1 MSDLVLDASV
11 TLAWCFDDES
21 DAYADS
27 VLTSLGNLVAVV
39 PALWFS
45 EIANAIAVAERR
57 GRIRRAEIARVVSL
71 ISSIAISVDH
81 TLAVQPWITTVTSLA
96 RRTNLS
102 AYDATY
108 LELAMR
114 LGLPLAT
121 TDRAL
126 RLAASDYDVPSFSP
140 RKTN

>member
-21 DAYADS
+21 DAYADT
-27 VLTSLGNLVAVV
+27 VLDSMENLVAVV

-45 EIANAIAVAERR
+45 EVANAIAVAERR
-57 GRIRRAEIARVVSL
+57 GRIRRAEIARVVGL

-81 TLAVQPWITTVTSLA
+81 TLAVQPWITNVTSLT

-121 TDRAL
+121 TDRVL
-126 RLAASDYDVPSFSP
+126 RRAAANNDVPAFSP
-140 RKTN
+140 RKAN

>member
-1 MSDLVLDASV
+1 LSDLVLDASV
-11 TLAWCFDDES
+11 TLAWCFDDE
-21 DAYADS
+21 DDTYADS
-27 VLTSLGNLVAVV
+27 VLEFLKDHVAAV

-57 GRIRRAEIARVVSL
+57 GRVKRTEIARLGALV
-71 ISSIAISVDH
+71 SSIAISVDH
-81 TLAVQPWITTVTSLA
+81 TLTLQPWLTNVISLA

-102 AYDATY
+102 AYDASY

-121 TDRAL
+121 TDKAL
-126 RLAASDYDVPSFSP
+126 RLAATNHDVLVFSP
-140 RKTN
+140 HRSR

>member
-1 MSDLVLDASV
+1 MSDFVLDASV
-11 TLAWCFDDES
+11 TLAWCFEDEN
-21 DAYADS
+21 DVYADS
-27 VLTSLGNLVAVV
+27 VLGFLGDHIAVV

-57 GRIRRAEIARVVSL
+57 RQIRRAEISRTVVL

-81 TLAVQPWITTVTSLA
+81 SVTIQPWMTNVISLA

-102 AYDATY
+102 SYDATY

-121 TDRAL
+121 TDGAL
-126 RLAASDYDVPSFSP
+126 RLAATNLDVPAFSP
-140 RKTN
+140 RRSN

>member
-1 MSDLVLDASV
+1 LSDFVLDASV
-11 TLAWCFDDES
+11 TLAWCFEDEN
-21 DAYADS
+21 DAYADA
-27 VLTSLGNLVAVV
+27 VLGFLGNHIAVV

-57 GRIRRAEIARVVSL
+57 RRIRRTEISRVVGL
-71 ISSIAISVDH
+71 ISSIAITVDH
-81 TLAVQPWITTVTSLA
+81 NLTIHPWMTNVIALAQK
-96 RRTNLS
+96 TNLS
-102 AYDATY
+102 SYDATY

-126 RLAASDYDVPSFSP
+126 RLAATNQDVPAFSP
-140 RKTN
+140 RRSS

>member
-1 MSDLVLDASV
+1 LSDLVLDASV
-11 TLAWCFDDES
+11 TLAWCFEDED

-27 VLTSLGNLVAVV
+27 VLGFLTDHVAVV

-45 EIANAIAVAERR
+45 EIANGIAVAERR
-57 GRIRRAEIARVVSL
+57 GRIRRAEVSHVVDL
-71 ISSIAISVDH
+71 VSSIAITVDQ
-81 TLAVQPWITTVTSLA
+81 TLSLQPWMTNVISLA

-108 LELAMR
+108 LDLAMR

-126 RLAASDYDVPSFSP
+126 RLAATDHDVPPFSP
-140 RKTN
+140 RQSS

>member
-21 DAYADS
+21 DDYANS
-27 VLTSLGNLVAVV
+27 VLSSMEDLVAVV

-57 GRIRRAEIARVVSL
+57 GRIRAAEVSRVVGL
-71 ISSIAISVDH
+71 VSSIEISVDH
-81 TLAVQPWITTVTSLA
+81 TLTVQPWITNVTSLA
-96 RRTNLS
+96 RRTSLS

-114 LGLPLAT
+114 LSLPLAT

-126 RLAASDYDVPSFSP
+126 RRAARDNGVRSFSAP
-140 RKTN
+140 EMN